1 LKVKDRL
8 KIIFVSS
15 EVVPLAKTGGLA
27 DVAGALPPALA
38 DLCHDVTV
46 ILPAYRGI
54 DRDRYP
60 LLSEPIVLKIPIGDT
75 EMSAGV
81 LRSNAIPGVTVR
93 SIDQPYFFDR
103 KGIYDAGGIA
113 YADNAERFAFFSKA
127 VIELVRQDEYP
138 PDIIHCNDWQTA
150 LIPVFLKSVYGR
162 DPFFKDTRVV
172 FTVHNVAYQ
181 GTFPAEIISKV
192 HLPDELIVTEGGLEF
207 YGKVSFLKG
216 GIVFS
221 DLITTVSPTY
231 SREIQTEEYGFGMEG
246 ILRSRSSD
254 LKGVL
259 NGIDVI
265 EWNPSMDTNLPEGI
279 QTGSRVEKE
288 RVKKALLTEC
298 GLAYLEE
305 TPVIGIVSR
314 LAAQKGFD
322 LIEEAADEM
331 MKEEIKLVVLGI
343 GEERYENLFEKLR
356 KDYPGKV
363 FVNFAFD
370 NTLAHMIYGGSDIF
384 MMPSHYEPCG
394 LGQMIAMRYGTVPVA
409 RKTGGL
415 ADTIQDENGRRNG
428 FLFREYEVD
437 SFLKAYDRALKTFQH
452 SEEWLEIMRTG
463 DGRRLF
469 VENPPLGGM
478 WSFTRNCWQVNQF
491 LR

>member
-1 LKVKDRL
+1 VKDRL
-8 KIIFVSS
+8 KIIYVSS

-27 DVAGALPPALA
+27 DVAGALPPAMA
-38 DLCHDVTV
+38 DLGHDVTV
-46 ILPAYRGI
+46 ILPAYKEI

-60 LLSEPIVLKIPIGDT
+60 LLPDSIDLKIPIGDA

-81 LRSNAIPGVTVR
+81 LRSNAMPGVTVR
-93 SIDQPYFFDR
+93 LIDQLYFFDR
-103 KGIYDAGGIA
+103 KGIYDAGGIE
-113 YADNAERFAFFSKA
+113 YADNAERFAFFSRA
-127 VIELVRQDEYP
+127 VIELLRQDENP

-150 LIPVFLKSVYGR
+150 LIPVFLKSVYSR

-181 GTFPAEIISKV
+181 GTFPAKIIPKV
-192 HLPDELIVTEGGLEF
+192 FLPDELFVTEGGLEF

-231 SREIQTEEYGFGMEG
+231 SKEIQTEEYGFGMEG
-246 ILRSRSSD
+246 ILRNRSSD

-259 NGIDVI
+259 NGIDVV

-288 RVKKALLTEC
+288 RVKKALLKEC
-298 GLAYLEE
+298 GLAYMEG

-314 LAAQKGFD
+314 LAGQKGFD
-322 LIEEAADEM
+322 LIEEAADKM
-331 MKEEIKLVVLGI
+331 MKKEIRLVVLGI
-343 GEERYENLFEKLR
+343 GEERYENFLESLR
-356 KDYPGKV
+356 EDFPGKV

-384 MMPSHYEPCG
+384 LMPSHYEPCG
-394 LGQMIAMRYGTVPVA
+394 LGQMIAMRYGTVPIA
-409 RKTGGL
+409 RNTGGL
-415 ADTIQDENGRRNG
+415 ADTIHDENGRRNG
-428 FLFREYEVD
+428 FLFQEYEAV
-437 SFLKAYDRALKTFQH
+437 SFLKAFNRALKTFQR
-452 SEEWLEIMRTG
+452 SEEWLEIMRAGMEG
-463 DGRRLF
+463 DYSWKSSAGRY
-469 VENPPLGGM
+469 VELYQELLASKSTLEVTP
-478 WSFTRNCWQVNQF
+478 
-491 LR
+491 